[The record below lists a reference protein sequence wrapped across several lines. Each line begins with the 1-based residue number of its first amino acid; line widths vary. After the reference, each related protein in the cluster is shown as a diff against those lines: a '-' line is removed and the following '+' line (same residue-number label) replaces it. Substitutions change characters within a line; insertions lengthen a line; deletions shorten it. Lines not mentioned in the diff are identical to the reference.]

1 MTIKAIIQD
10 LMANPNSHLL
20 YQWKDCILYKKKRG
34 GIIVGNNPGLLNDL
48 IFIYHNSLIG
58 GHSSSIVNAKKVGD
72 FLENV
77 LLAKEIRH
85 HHLDCYNLFLFH
97 SPHLLTS
104 AWILLKSYL
113 GLREKK

>member
-1 MTIKAIIQD
+1 M
-10 LMANPNSHLL
+10 
-20 YQWKDCILYKKKRG
+20 
-34 GIIVGNNPGLLNDL
+34 GNNPGLLNDL

-77 LLAKEIRH
+77 LLAREIRH

-97 SPHLLTS
+97 SPYLLTS